1 MSVAEQHVGKPAI
14 SLKDADFNWEDPLD
28 LEGELTEEE
37 RMVRDTARGYAQ
49 DKLFPRVLTAY
60 REERYD
66 PEVVREMGELGLLGP
81 TIPEEYGGAG
91 LGYVAYG
98 LITREIERVDS
109 GYRSSMSVQSSLV
122 MYPIY
127 AYGTEAQRRK
137 KLPNV

>member
-28 LEGELTEEE
+28 LEGELSAEE

-49 DKLFPRVLTAY
+49 EKLFPRVLMDN
-60 REERYD
+60 REERFD
-66 PEVVREMGELGLLGP
+66 PAIVKEMGALGLLGP

-98 LITREIERVDS
+98 LIT
-109 GYRSSMSVQSSLV
+109 
-122 MYPIY
+122 
-127 AYGTEAQRRK
+127 
-137 KLPNV
+137 